1 MREKVKIG
9 ELNFEFI
16 SQSPEDGQP
25 VLEIE
30 NDASMVF
37 EKVDKQ
43 KARELKALLEKYI
56 AFVPSTEIKS

>member
-1 MREKVKIG
+1 MKEKVKIG

-16 SQSPEDGQP
+16 SQSPEDGRP

-37 EKVDKQ
+37 VKVDKQ
-43 KARELKALLEKYI
+43 KARELKSLLEKYI
-56 AFVPSTEIKS
+56 AFEPSSEIPR